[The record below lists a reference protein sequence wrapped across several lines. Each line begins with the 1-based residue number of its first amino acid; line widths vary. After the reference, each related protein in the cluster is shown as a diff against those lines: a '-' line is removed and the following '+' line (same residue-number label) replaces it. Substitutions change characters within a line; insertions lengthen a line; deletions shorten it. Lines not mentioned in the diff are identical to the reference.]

1 MMEKEHFEV
10 LREEVRGQ
18 LQLLAEGHMAL
29 LARFD
34 GVDAR
39 FDGVD
44 GRLDRLQSEL
54 RAVRQDV
61 ATFGDD
67 HEQRIS
73 KLEKR
78 RR

>member
-1 MMEKEHFEV
+1 MLEDINGK
-10 LREEVRGQ
+10 
-18 LQLLAEGHMAL
+18 LQLLVEGHMAL

-44 GRLDRLQSEL
+44 ARLDRLEGAM
-54 RAVRQDV
+54 RAGF
-61 ATFGDD
+61 AD
-67 HEQRIS
+67 HEVRIT